1 LLLRKI
7 SLNNFRNYAV
17 QELSFNSSFNYI
29 HGNNGEGKT
38 NILEAISYIS
48 FGKSF
53 LNSAENDCVM
63 FDSEGF
69 NVSGIYENE
78 VDNVFDVSLNYDF
91 LTKRKTFHLNKEK
104 VSRWSSEIFGRFP
117 VVFMSP
123 HSLNIT
129 YGNPSER
136 RKFFDILLA
145 QTSRV
150 YLDLLKNFTRI
161 LKQKNSLLKNQ
172 LNGNAMPGRDFRNL
186 LNSYNEKFI
195 EYSSDILFR
204 RFALMD
210 KFMDYFRES
219 FEYLTDTEDEPG
231 IAYYSEIFGDKKY
244 SVSELSGITIE
255 DLSGM
260 LVKKITE
267 KTAEESARGMSVV
280 GPHRDDYIF
289 SLKKDTGNA
298 EKKGFE
304 IKNFA
309 SQGEH
314 KTFVIA
320 LKLAEYHFL
329 KDVRGSMPMLLLDDL
344 LSELDSVRVSKIV
357 SHLKDY
363 GQIFLTTTDISY
375 HKELKNF
382 YSNREISL
390 FKVVRGKVE

>member
-1 LLLRKI
+1 MLLRKI

-329 KDVRGSMPMLLLDDL
+329 KDVRGSLPMLLLDDL